1 MKKRFITLI
10 ILLSFASVGFSVFA
24 QDDNTDKD
32 FIINLSPIVK
42 KEVSDDKTALI
53 IESDLPKAEV
63 YLNGVYQG
71 KTKLT
76 IKNLV
81 AGDYF
86 IQIKKDDFL
95 SPRYF
100 LNVKKGYILTY
111 KIYRNESENNLK

>member
-1 MKKRFITLI
+1 MI

-32 FIINLSPIVK
+32 FIINLSPIV